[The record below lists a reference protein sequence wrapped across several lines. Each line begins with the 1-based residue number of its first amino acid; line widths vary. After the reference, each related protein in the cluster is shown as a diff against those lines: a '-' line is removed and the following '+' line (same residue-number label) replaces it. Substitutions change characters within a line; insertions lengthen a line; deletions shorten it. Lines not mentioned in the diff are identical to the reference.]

1 MVQIKN
7 ETEYKVACNKIE
19 KLLKVVNGQTPM
31 TDPGMIELTRI
42 SDMVADYEELHYP
55 VKPLSLAETIEL
67 RMYEMGLTQKKL
79 SELLGLGTSTISE
92 ILSGKREPTL
102 KTAREI
108 SRKLNIDAS
117 VVLGV

>member
-7 ETEYKVACNKIE
+7 ETEYKVACNRINE
-19 KLLKVVNGQTPM
+19 LLKVVNGQTPT
-31 TDPGMIELTRI
+31 TDPNMIELTLI
-42 SDMVADYEELHYP
+42 SGLVEEYEHIHYP
-55 VKPLSLAETIEL
+55 VQPPTLIETINL
-67 RMYEMGLTQKKL
+67 RMYEMGKL
-79 SELLGLGTSTISE
+79 SELLGLGTSTMSE

>member
-7 ETEYKVACNKIE
+7 ETEYKVACNRINE
-19 KLLKVVNGQTPM
+19 LLKVVNGQTPV
-31 TDPGMIELTRI
+31 TDPNMIELTLI
-42 SDMVADYEELHYP
+42 SGLVEEYEHIHYP
-55 VKPLSLAETIEL
+55 VQPPTLIETINL